1 MKMNTK
7 NKKTRAWIGLLAIA
21 ALLAPGIAPAQQGA
35 RPYRGGDGPGF
46 GMGPDDAIAIMG
58 FEGSVGGKTVTGA
71 PFTATFTTKQTQTLA
86 DGNQIQ
92 RSTTGTIARD
102 SQGRTRR
109 DVTLAGIGPWAAS
122 DKPAP
127 HVIVINDVV
136 ASTQYIL
143 NPNTKIAH
151 QVQPPRFGRHRGGRE
166 GAFEHRGPPPDD
178 AEPDDAGPR
187 RKDVVTTSLGTQTI
201 NGVQAEGTRYTR
213 TIPAGAI
220 GNQNP
225 IVITTEKWYSPDLQI
240 VVLRKH
246 DDPRTGEVITQF
258 TNIQRSEP
266 DASLFAVPV
275 GLHGEAGAAELRLS
289 RGRPAR
295 AVAERTF
302 SFFLIAPACGRSPP
316 RSARKSPL
324 LSVVCAVAYSFS
336 AVSVYSAP
344 SLCTLCL
351 AGLLK
356 SAQRS
361 NDTTA
366 RAEQFS

>member
-7 NKKTRAWIGLLAIA
+7 NNTTRAWIGLLAIA
-21 ALLAPGIAPAQQGA
+21 ALLAPGPALAQQGPRA
-35 RPYRGGDGPGF
+35 FRDGGGPGF

-109 DVTLAGIGPWAAS
+109 DLTLAGIGPWAAS
-122 DKPAP
+122 GRPAP
-127 HVIVINDVV
+127 HVVMIDDVV
-136 ASTQYIL
+136 ANTQYIL

-151 QVQPPRFGRHRGGRE
+151 QVQPPPFGRHHGRKD
-166 GAFEHRGPPPDD
+166 GAFAQRGAPPPPDD

-201 NGVQAEGTRYTR
+201 NGVPAEGTRYTR

-225 IVITTEKWYSPDLQI
+225 IVITTEKWYSPDLQV

-246 DDPRTGEVITQF
+246 DDPRTGETITQL
-258 TNIQRSEP
+258 TNIQRGEP
-266 DASLFAVPV
+266 DASLFAVPSDYTV
-275 GLHGEAGAAELRLS
+275 KQGPPNFAFRTGGRL
-289 RGRPAR
+289 
-295 AVAERTF
+295 
-302 SFFLIAPACGRSPP
+302 
-316 RSARKSPL
+316 
-324 LSVVCAVAYSFS
+324 
-336 AVSVYSAP
+336 
-344 SLCTLCL
+344 
-351 AGLLK
+351 
-356 SAQRS
+356 
-361 NDTTA
+361 
-366 RAEQFS
+366 EQ

>member
-1 MKMNTK
+1 MKMNAK
-7 NKKTRAWIGLLAIA
+7 NKTTRTWIGFVAIA
-21 ALLAPGIAPAQQGA
+21 AMLVPGVAPAQQGP
-35 RPYRGGDGPGF
+35 RFRGGDGPGF

-122 DKPAP
+122 GKPAP

-151 QVQPPRFGRHRGGRE
+151 QVQPPGFGRHRGGRD
-166 GAFEHRGPPPDD
+166 GAFGRRGPPPDAD
-178 AEPDDAGPR
+178 ADDEGLR
-187 RKDVVTTSLGTQTI
+187 QKDVVTTSLGTQTI

-220 GNQNP
+220 GNENP
-225 IVITTEKWYSPDLQI
+225 IVITTEKWYSPDLQM
-240 VVLRKH
+240 VVLRKR
-246 DDPRTGEVITQF
+246 DDPRTGETITQL
-258 TNIQRSEP
+258 TNIQRGEP
-266 DASLFAVPV
+266 EASLFQVPSDYTV
-275 GLHGEAGAAELRLS
+275 KQGGPNFAFRTGGRL
-289 RGRPAR
+289 
-295 AVAERTF
+295 
-302 SFFLIAPACGRSPP
+302 
-316 RSARKSPL
+316 
-324 LSVVCAVAYSFS
+324 
-336 AVSVYSAP
+336 
-344 SLCTLCL
+344 
-351 AGLLK
+351 
-356 SAQRS
+356 
-361 NDTTA
+361 
-366 RAEQFS
+366 EQ

>member
-7 NKKTRAWIGLLAIA
+7 NKKTRTWIGILAIA
-21 ALLAPGIAPAQQGA
+21 ALLAPGIAPAQQG
-35 RPYRGGDGPGF
+35 PPPFRGGDGPGV

-127 HVIVINDVV
+127 HVIMINDVV

-178 AEPDDAGPR
+178 AGPDDAGPR

-225 IVITTEKWYSPDLQI
+225 IVITTEKWYSPDLQM

-246 DDPRTGEVITQF
+246 DDPRTGETITQL

-266 DASLFAVPV
+266 DASLFAVPSDYTV
-275 GLHGEAGAAELRLS
+275 KQGPPNFAFRAGGRL
-289 RGRPAR
+289 
-295 AVAERTF
+295 
-302 SFFLIAPACGRSPP
+302 
-316 RSARKSPL
+316 
-324 LSVVCAVAYSFS
+324 
-336 AVSVYSAP
+336 
-344 SLCTLCL
+344 
-351 AGLLK
+351 
-356 SAQRS
+356 
-361 NDTTA
+361 
-366 RAEQFS
+366 EQ